1 MSKLRSLFALLVL
14 LTAAE
19 SASEPVF
26 LVRLLGFSSTDGM
39 ARIAVFDSEEF
50 WPEDVDFSVAR
61 VSSPVEADT
70 VLMVISGLAPGSYAM
85 AAFHDEDADS
95 VFDRGLF
102 RVPTEAY
109 GFSNNVRGTT
119 GPPDFEDALVA
130 LASDTVRLE
139 IELD

>member
-1 MSKLRSLFALLVL
+1 MSKPGPAFVL
-14 LTAAE
+14 LTLLAAAAA
-19 SASEPVF
+19 ASEPVI
-26 LVRLLGFSSTDGM
+26 LVRLSGFSSPEGM

-50 WPEDVDFSVAR
+50 WPEDVDFSASR
-61 VSSPVEADT
+61 VSSPIDADT
-70 VLMVISGLAPGSYAM
+70 VLMTIAGLPPGAYAL

-119 GPPDFEDALVA
+119 GPPDFEDALVVLSA
-130 LASDTVRLE
+130 DTLVLD